1 MNGRYINPEMGR
13 VWSPENKT
21 DKWLL
26 VEIAA
31 CEAWAEMGVVPKDAL
46 EKIRKARYDLKRM
59 AEFEAQTQHDVTAF
73 LLSVAESLGEESR
86 FVHLGMTSYDIV
98 DTGLALQV
106 IEAADILD
114 KDIAGLLEVLEG
126 RAVDFRDTP
135 MIGRP
140 HGVHAEPITFGWK
153 LAVWVDEMRR
163 NRKRLAEAR
172 DGVAGGKLSGAVGTY
187 ATNAPFI
194 EEYVC
199 RRLGLKPAN
208 AST

>member
-31 CEAWAEMGVVPKDAL
+31 CEAWAEMGAVPREAL
-46 EKIRKARYDLKRM
+46 DKIPQARYDLKRM

-114 KDIAGLLEVLEG
+114 KDIAGLREVREG
-126 RAVDFRDTP
+126 PPVVSRAPP
-135 MIGRP
+135 MTARP
-140 HGVHAEPITFGWK
+140 HGAHAEPITFGWK

-163 NRKRLAEAR
+163 
-172 DGVAGGKLSGAVGTY
+172 
-187 ATNAPFI
+187 
-194 EEYVC
+194 
-199 RRLGLKPAN
+199 
-208 AST
+208 